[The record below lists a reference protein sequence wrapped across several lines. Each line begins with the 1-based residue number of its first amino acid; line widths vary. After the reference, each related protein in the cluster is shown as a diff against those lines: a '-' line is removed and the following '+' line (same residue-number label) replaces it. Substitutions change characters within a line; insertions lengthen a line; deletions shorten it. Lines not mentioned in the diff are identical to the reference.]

1 MPLPEGQ
8 VQGQL
13 RGEPL
18 SFQVST
24 ECAHCGQPLHL
35 EIDSELNYSVAEE
48 EPEPLV
54 FVLQVNFDE
63 LDDSSR
69 TGLSPSIIDAF

>member
-1 MPLPEGQ
+1 

-18 SFQVST
+18 SFVVET

-35 EIDSELNYSVAEE
+35 EIDSELKYRVVEADA
-48 EPEPLV
+48 EPLV
-54 FVLQVNFDE
+54 FVPMVNFDKLE
-63 LDDSSR
+63 D
-69 TGLSPSIIDAF
+69 PSIIDAF